1 MAISKDK
8 VAHAAAC
15 YGAIVLPCM
24 LALIYRP
31 LMPFALALGIGL
43 SAGAALG
50 KEYGDYTHN
59 GCWNWLDLLADFA
72 GLVAGAAC
80 GVIF

>member
-1 MAISKDK
+1 
-8 VAHAAAC
+8 
-15 YGAIVLPCM
+15 
-24 LALIYRP
+24 
-31 LMPFALALGIGL
+31 MPFALALGIGL